1 MLESRLKRRV
11 LPDNLLYSPFIC
23 RAVFLKE
30 IVRVGLGRGFG
41 VGIVKQILNAQ
52 KNLLYGNRG
61 FPGFFFVQDR
71 ETHGTGRIDVGM
83 KKRRCEL
90 A

>member
-1 MLESRLKRRV
+1 MARPAVSRHHCIRQNVVIVVSKRDGGRYALESRLKRRV

-41 VGIVKQILNAQ
+41 VGV
-52 KNLLYGNRG
+52 
-61 FPGFFFVQDR
+61 V
-71 ETHGTGRIDVGM
+71 
-83 KKRRCEL
+83 
-90 A
+90 